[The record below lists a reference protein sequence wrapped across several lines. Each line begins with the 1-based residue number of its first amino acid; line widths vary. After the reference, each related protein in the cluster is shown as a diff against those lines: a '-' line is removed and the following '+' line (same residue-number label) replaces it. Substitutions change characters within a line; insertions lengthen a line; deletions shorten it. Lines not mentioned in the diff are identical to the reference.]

1 MDRVS
6 ISERSPETAAL
17 LIPCLHLDVT
27 AHQDGA
33 GSGVGPVVHGW
44 GRTGRA
50 WSGTATR
57 RPGPDQRR
65 CQFGV
70 MITLRA
76 EFAAALWNTSYASS
90 I

>member
-1 MDRVS
+1 
-6 ISERSPETAAL
+6 
-17 LIPCLHLDVT
+17 
-27 AHQDGA
+27 
-33 GSGVGPVVHGW
+33 VVHGW